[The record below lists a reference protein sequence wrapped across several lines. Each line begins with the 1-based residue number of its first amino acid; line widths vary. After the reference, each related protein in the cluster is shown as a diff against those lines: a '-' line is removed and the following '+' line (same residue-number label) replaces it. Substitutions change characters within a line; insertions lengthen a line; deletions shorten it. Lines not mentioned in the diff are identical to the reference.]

1 MIQVN
6 LSEAKTHFSKYAR
19 LVKQGKTVILC
30 ERNVPI
36 AEIRPVRTGR
46 NRRRFGLSKGLIG
59 VGPEFFEADA
69 EIEDAMNE
77 GSLFPKR

>member
-30 ERNVPI
+30 ERNVPF
-36 AEIRPVRTGR
+36 AEIRPVRSAR

-59 VGPEFFEADA
+59 IGPEFFEADTDIGKVA
-69 EIEDAMNE
+69 NE
-77 GSLFPKR
+77 GPVFPER